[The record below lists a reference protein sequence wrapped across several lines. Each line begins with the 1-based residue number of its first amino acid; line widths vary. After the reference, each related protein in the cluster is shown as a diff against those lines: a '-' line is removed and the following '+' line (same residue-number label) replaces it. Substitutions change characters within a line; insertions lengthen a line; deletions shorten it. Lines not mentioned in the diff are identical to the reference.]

1 MTSRAIACF
10 KAVLCAAALFACG
23 CAARPGDT
31 SDAVRV
37 LFVGNSL
44 TYVGNLP
51 AVLEAQAHADG
62 RGLSTQ
68 MLVQGG
74 ATLDDR
80 VRDGSVAGLLQH
92 EHFDY
97 VVLQERGGDVLCF
110 QPGACETS
118 ERAHVA
124 LGELAHAHG
133 AVPIVLG
140 TYQPLPAASRALVD
154 AERDLATK
162 LAARF
167 VPVSEGF
174 RCARAAAPAL
184 DWYAADGMHP
194 GHDLT
199 LLMATR
205 LYLKI
210 FGVVPRVH
218 ALTVSAPMFGP
229 EARFDGS
236 RPGDAQSVQAPH
248 GAHRYEAARVAT
260 IIGTSGLAPC
270 TSMPAAVG

>member
-1 MTSRAIACF
+1 MMLRTFIRH
-10 KAVLCAAALFACG
+10 AVLCALLLLACG
-23 CAARPGDT
+23 CATGAGGPH
-31 SDAVRV
+31 DAVRV

-51 AVLEAQAHADG
+51 AVLQAQAQADG
-62 RGLSTQ
+62 RDLSTQ

-80 VRDGSVAGLLQH
+80 VRDGAVAELLQH
-92 EHFDY
+92 GRFDY
-97 VVLQERGGDVLCF
+97 VVLQERGGDALCF
-110 QPGACETS
+110 QPGTCEAS
-118 ERAHVA
+118 ERAHLA
-124 LGELAHAHG
+124 LGALAHAHG

-140 TYQPLPAASRALVD
+140 TYQTLPGASAALVD
-154 AERDLATK
+154 AERDLATRI
-162 LAARF
+162 AARF
-167 VPVSEGF
+167 VPVSEVF
-174 RCARAAAPAL
+174 RCARAAAPGL

-210 FGVVPRVH
+210 FCIVPRVH